1 MDVSPPLFG
10 NSVLNCPWLHFEY
23 SFLPHD
29 SYLLKAGKI
38 LWKNQNQKSNNV
50 KKIQQL
56 LLLSHGWV
64 NDFLDI
70 FPKRNRDWD
79 KDQKMRLV
87 LLIDPPHR
95 YRASWSEKTVWKW
108 IKSDVK
114 KKRILQINYLVYLEL
129 TYKLS
134 LSKEIILL
142 WFCILIQMPWFFFH
156 LRLSNHF
163 WIKIMSTYASKY
175 ELISWAS
182 RILLR
187 VLKNILGR
195 NS

>member
-1 MDVSPPLFG
+1 M
-10 NSVLNCPWLHFEY
+10 
-23 SFLPHD
+23 
-29 SYLLKAGKI
+29 
-38 LWKNQNQKSNNV
+38 
-50 KKIQQL
+50 

-142 WFCILIQMPWFFFH
+142 WFLHFDTDALVFLH

>member
-1 MDVSPPLFG
+1 M
-10 NSVLNCPWLHFEY
+10 
-23 SFLPHD
+23 
-29 SYLLKAGKI
+29 
-38 LWKNQNQKSNNV
+38 
-50 KKIQQL
+50 

-95 YRASWSEKTVWKW
+95 YRASWSEKTVLKW

-142 WFCILIQMPWFFFH
+142 WFLHFDTDALVFLH

>member
-1 MDVSPPLFG
+1 MIFWTFFQKEIVIEIKIKKCAL
-10 NSVLNCPWLHFEY
+10 
-23 SFLPHD
+23 SFLSIPH
-29 SYLLKAGKI
+29 I
-38 LWKNQNQKSNNV
+38 
-50 KKIQQL
+50 
-56 LLLSHGWV
+56 
-64 NDFLDI
+64 DI
-70 FPKRNRDWD
+70 VHP
-79 KDQKMRLV
+79 DQK
-87 LLIDPPHR
+87 
-95 YRASWSEKTVWKW
+95 KTVLKW

-142 WFCILIQMPWFFFH
+142 WFLHFDTDALVFLH